1 MKGCLLPKWALN
13 IVPTVKLPD
22 GVIPLCCEVSDVSF
36 LSVIL
41 KFWSCAPSSG
51 GTIVEAI
58 LKELENGAD
67 C

>member
-22 GVIPLCCEVSDVSF
+22 GVIPLCCDISDVSF

-41 KFWSCAPSSG
+41 KF
-51 GTIVEAI
+51 
-58 LKELENGAD
+58 
-67 C
+67 